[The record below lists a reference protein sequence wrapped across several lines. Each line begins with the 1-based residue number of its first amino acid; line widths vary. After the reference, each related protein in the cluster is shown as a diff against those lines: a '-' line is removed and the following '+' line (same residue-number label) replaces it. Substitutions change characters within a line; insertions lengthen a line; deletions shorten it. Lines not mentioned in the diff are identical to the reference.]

1 MEQKIWWYTLN
12 NEQKG
17 PVTEEELS
25 ILANQNFIN
34 QGTLVWKEGLPNWI
48 NFAKINAPADTLT
61 SRPPH
66 PPGFSQS
73 NDTPPQSGNGNSPQN
88 AVYPQQ
94 STVYPQQSQTVAQS
108 NLSQPAFNSPAGTTT
123 VNPLNFITDY
133 YYRSQ
138 FELIINS
145 KETYKGKWNWWAFF
159 FSWIWCFTKGL
170 WQYGALVVAIS
181 VALRYFLPY
190 EATSGFALVVAIFF
204 GSRGTWFYYNLKI
217 KNKQLA

>member
-17 PVTEEELS
+17 PITEEELNL
-25 ILANQNFIN
+25 LASQNFIN
-34 QGTLVWKEGLPNWI
+34 QGSLVWKEGMPNWI
-48 NFAKINAPADTLT
+48 SLADVNAPVDTLT
-61 SRPPH
+61 APPH
-66 PPGFSQS
+66 QPPAFSQPKTS
-73 NDTPPQSGNGNSPQN
+73 QSQPGGYPQQN

-94 STVYPQQSQTVAQS
+94 NQSFNQPTG
-108 NLSQPAFNSPAGTTT
+108 SQPGLNSQAGNAE

-170 WQYGALVVAIS
+170 WQYGAIVAAIS
-181 VALRYFLPY
+181 IGLRYYLPY
-190 EATSGFALVVAIFF
+190 EVTSAFALVVAIFF
-204 GSRGTWFYYNLKI
+204 GTRGTWLYYNLKI

>member
-17 PVTEEELS
+17 PITEEELNL
-25 ILANQNFIN
+25 LASQNFIN
-34 QGTLVWKEGLPNWI
+34 QGTLVWKEGMPNWI
-48 NFAKINAPADTLT
+48 SLADVNAPVDTLT
-61 SRPPH
+61 HKPPQ
-66 PPGFSQS
+66 PPGFSQTRGS
-73 NDTPPQSGNGNSPQN
+73 QPQSGNGNPQQN
-88 AVYPQQ
+88 AGYPQQ
-94 STVYPQQSQTVAQS
+94 NTVYPQQSPTVAQP
-108 NLSQPAFNSPAGTTT
+108 NMSQPGFNSQAGTTS

-159 FSWIWCFTKGL
+159 FSWVWCFTKGL
-170 WQYGALVVAIS
+170 WQYGAIVMAVSIG
-181 VALRYFLPY
+181 LRYYLPY
-190 EATSGFALVVAIFF
+190 EVTGAFALVVAIFF
-204 GSRGTWFYYNLKI
+204 GSRGTWLYYNLKI